1 MSETSSELART
12 PLYDIHQS
20 LGARMRPFGGFE
32 MPVQY
37 SGIMEEHRAVRNE
50 AGLFDVSHMG
60 EFIVS
65 GPGAEALVQ
74 KVATNNAEKLAP
86 GRAMYTVMCTED
98 GGIIDDLLVY
108 KLAEEQ
114 FMLVVNAAN
123 VEKDL
128 NWLHHQD
135 AGNAR
140 IENVS
145 ADTALLA
152 LQGPNSL
159 TIAEEATGLSLAD
172 LTYYHFRSPDPEA
185 FFGSERAVISAT
197 GYTGEK
203 GFELYCDAAQAQT
216 IWDAVMEAGQPHG
229 LKPAGLGA
237 RDTLRIE
244 AGYCLYGNDITEETN
259 PLEAGLGWLVKLDKG
274 PFIGRDALIEIKEDG
289 PARRLIGFLMED
301 RGIPRKDYPIA
312 SPDGDRIG
320 TVTSGTQSPIL
331 ECGIGIGY
339 VSNEATYTEEGRS
352 IQIQVRSRH
361 LAATVKDFPLHKLS
375 S

>member
-1 MSETSSELART
+1 MSESASNLART
-12 PLYDIHQS
+12 PLYDTHNT

-37 SGIMEEHRAVRNE
+37 SSIMEEHRAVRSE

-60 EFIVS
+60 EFIAS

-74 KVATNNAEKLAP
+74 QVATNNVEKLSP
-86 GRAMYTVMCTED
+86 GRAMYTVMCTD
-98 GGIIDDLLVY
+98 QGGIIDDLLVY
-108 KLAEEQ
+108 KLADDR

-123 VEKDL
+123 IAKDL
-128 NWLHHQD
+128 NWLQEQNT
-135 AGNAR
+135 GGVR

-145 ADTALLA
+145 DATALMA
-152 LQGPNSL
+152 LQGPNSVA
-159 TIAEEATGLSLAD
+159 IAENATGLPLGD
-172 LTYYHFRSPDPEA
+172 LKYYRFRSPAPEE

-203 GFELYCDAAQAQT
+203 GFELYCDADRAET
-216 IWDAVMEAGQPHG
+216 IWNAVMEAGESHG

-274 PFIGRDALIEIKEDG
+274 PFIGRDALRDIKEKG
-289 PARRLIGFLMED
+289 PSRRLIGFVMEE
-301 RGIPRKDYPIA
+301 RGIPRKGYPITD
-312 SPDGDRIG
+312 PDGEPIG

-331 ECGIGIGY
+331 ECGIGMGY
-339 VSNEATYTEEGRS
+339 VPNKSEYTNDGQS

-361 LAATVKDFPLHKLS
+361 LAATVKDFPLHKES